1 MYSSRFRIQRKRE
14 LVLIVIVLIFMGLN
28 VILLKEQSDA
38 DKRFQNVSWQ
48 IKDSMSIIQNHFN
61 KILPLHAQ
69 ISKIRK
75 DSILTHS
82 TIDSLTLVY
91 VYSDSECSSCI
102 YEDIVLIRKTI
113 DSSKIHRVL
122 VLPIFENNNQVKKQ
136 LSASLYGIPR
146 NNFV

>member
-102 YEDIVLIRKTI
+102 YEDIVVITSYSIHYTKLY
-113 DSSKIHRVL
+113 DKI
-122 VLPIFENNNQVKKQ
+122 
-136 LSASLYGIPR
+136 S
-146 NNFV
+146 